1 LRDLELLERD
11 RAAAHHAVQ
20 QRQDGVDFSGL
31 STISTTMGR
40 SSDSRSTLVVCSRL
54 EWPKPKGP
62 RGTLAPAR
70 CCSARFRHDGFIE
83 RLVLQA
89 VLLADED
96 GQQYG
101 VARNRHG
108 IILRG

>member
-1 LRDLELLERD
+1 
-11 RAAAHHAVQ
+11 
-20 QRQDGVDFSGL
+20 
-31 STISTTMGR
+31 
-40 SSDSRSTLVVCSRL
+40 LVVCSRP

-62 RGTLAPAR
+62 RSTLAQAR
-70 CCSARFRHDGFIE
+70 CCSARFQHDGFIE

-96 GQQYG
+96 DQQHG